1 MADIIIHLFKPKHV
15 APTLNFQASWLKEL
29 NGLLDRGVFEIVDNT
44 PVSIWIF
51 GTQFVDQVKNKGIEK
66 AFDKSHL
73 VVQAYNNLDKKH
85 ILTQALTIQRASQRL
100 ILTLPMILPDLS
112 IHLQDIS
119 QAYTQS
125 TSKLVR
131 DVFIQAPTEMQLAP
145 GTVLCVILPLY
156 SIPESGTHWFW
167 TYHTHHTQKLKMI
180 PSTFDNCLLFNKDM
194 TVIIGLQI
202 DDTLIAATPG
212 FMEIELKE
220 LNSASL
226 LAKPCKKL
234 TTEHP
239 LEFNGFA
246 ITLRNIE
253 TIIDQ
258 AKQIKKIQ
266 LLSKSFTK
274 EQYIAQQAWGAY
286 IATVS
291 QPQAAFALSYAAQI
305 TNPTFDDAQFLNRC
319 LSWQQKGKGLKFV
332 NLNLE
337 TLQIV
342 AFTNLS
348 FANNRDHSLQI
359 GYMIV
364 LADLQNNAN
373 IIHWQSVKCRHVTR
387 SILASELYT
396 LSLGFNIAATIKST
410 LDQIFSSSTY
420 GKVPLS
426 ICIDSKSLYNC
437 LVKLGTTQEKRLTV
451 DLLCLRQSYKRQEI
465 TKILWIK
472 GDKNPADAMTKEKA
486 CNALQKLVD
495 TN

>member
-1 MADIIIHLFKPKHV
+1 MTAII
-15 APTLNFQASWLKEL
+15 S
-29 NGLLDRGVFEIVDNT
+29 
-44 PVSIWIF
+44 
-51 GTQFVDQVKNKGIEK
+51 
-66 AFDKSHL
+66 
-73 VVQAYNNLDKKH
+73 
-85 ILTQALTIQRASQRL
+85 
-100 ILTLPMILPDLS
+100 
-112 IHLQDIS
+112 
-119 QAYTQS
+119 
-125 TSKLVR
+125 
-131 DVFIQAPTEMQLAP
+131 
-145 GTVLCVILPLY
+145 
-156 SIPESGTHWFW
+156 
-167 TYHTHHTQKLKMI
+167 
-180 PSTFDNCLLFNKDM
+180 
-194 TVIIGLQI
+194 LQI
-202 DDTLIAATPG
+202 DDTLITATPR
-212 FMEIELKE
+212 FMEIKLKE
-220 LNSASL
+220 LNGAGL

-234 TTEHP
+234 TTGHP

-253 TIIDQ
+253 TIINQ

-274 EQYIAQQAWGAY
+274 EQYIAQQAQDVY

-291 QPQAAFALSYAAQI
+291 QPQAAFALSYTVQI
-305 TNPTFDDAQFLNRC
+305 TNPIFDNAQFLSRC